1 MAKERWEIINDENN
15 IAEKRRFDSR
25 SCQKKLDEMFS
36 LAARHH
42 QKGNYKDGESLY
54 KQILEVNPT
63 HYQSLGNLGLLA
75 KQFNKYNISRRL
87 LEKSI
92 QINPNFTSA
101 HYNLGN
107 IFQELGETQQAI
119 DYYQQAI
126 QINPN
131 FANAHHNLGNAF
143 RKLGETRQAIDCYQ
157 QAIQINPNFAV
168 AYYNLGNAFQE
179 SEKTRQEI
187 DCYQQAIQI
196 TPNHADTYHNLGVLM
211 TRVGKIQQA
220 IGYYQHAI
228 DLYDQVLLLNPNNRR
243 VHTSRQNTLHL
254 LNSQVGVTT
263 KTTPKDYI
271 QSLFDNYAK
280 RFDYHLTETLD
291 YKVPQLL
298 KNRLTK
304 QMGNKLTF
312 DMAIDLGCGTGLSGE
327 AFRPICRQLVGIDLS
342 PKMIEKAEKKQVYDI
357 VESGE
362 INEYLEHNSEK
373 NTTCS

>member
-42 QKGNYKDGESLY
+42 QKGNYKDAESLY

-87 LEKSI
+87 LEKAI

-119 DYYQQAI
+119 D
-126 QINPN
+126 
-131 FANAHHNLGNAF
+131 
-143 RKLGETRQAIDCYQ
+143 
-157 QAIQINPNFAV
+157 
-168 AYYNLGNAFQE
+168 
-179 SEKTRQEI
+179 
-187 DCYQQAIQI
+187 CYQQAIQI

-211 TRVGKIQQA
+211 TQVGKIQQA
-220 IGYYQHAI
+220 IGYYYQQAI

-357 VESGE
+357 VENGE

>member
-1 MAKERWEIINDENN
+1 M
-15 IAEKRRFDSR
+15 
-25 SCQKKLDEMFS
+25 
-36 LAARHH
+36 
-42 QKGNYKDGESLY
+42 
-54 KQILEVNPT
+54 
-63 HYQSLGNLGLLA
+63 
-75 KQFNKYNISRRL
+75 
-87 LEKSI
+87 
-92 QINPNFTSA
+92 
-101 HYNLGN
+101 
-107 IFQELGETQQAI
+107 TQ
-119 DYYQQAI
+119 
-126 QINPN
+126 
-131 FANAHHNLGNAF
+131 
-143 RKLGETRQAIDCYQ
+143 
-157 QAIQINPNFAV
+157 
-168 AYYNLGNAFQE
+168 
-179 SEKTRQEI
+179 
-187 DCYQQAIQI
+187 
-196 TPNHADTYHNLGVLM
+196 
-211 TRVGKIQQA
+211 VGKIQQA

-357 VESGE
+357 VENGE

>member
-1 MAKERWEIINDENN
+1 
-15 IAEKRRFDSR
+15 
-25 SCQKKLDEMFS
+25 
-36 LAARHH
+36 
-42 QKGNYKDGESLY
+42 
-54 KQILEVNPT
+54 
-63 HYQSLGNLGLLA
+63 
-75 KQFNKYNISRRL
+75 
-87 LEKSI
+87 
-92 QINPNFTSA
+92 
-101 HYNLGN
+101 
-107 IFQELGETQQAI
+107 
-119 DYYQQAI
+119 
-126 QINPN
+126 
-131 FANAHHNLGNAF
+131 
-143 RKLGETRQAIDCYQ
+143 
-157 QAIQINPNFAV
+157 
-168 AYYNLGNAFQE
+168 
-179 SEKTRQEI
+179 
-187 DCYQQAIQI
+187 
-196 TPNHADTYHNLGVLM
+196 
-211 TRVGKIQQA
+211 
-220 IGYYQHAI
+220 
-228 DLYDQVLLLNPNNRR
+228 VLLLNPNNRR

-357 VESGE
+357 VENGE

>member
-42 QKGNYKDGESLY
+42 QKGNYKDAESLY

-87 LEKSI
+87 LEKAI

-119 DYYQQAI
+119 D
-126 QINPN
+126 
-131 FANAHHNLGNAF
+131 
-143 RKLGETRQAIDCYQ
+143 
-157 QAIQINPNFAV
+157 
-168 AYYNLGNAFQE
+168 
-179 SEKTRQEI
+179 
-187 DCYQQAIQI
+187 CYQQAIQI

-211 TRVGKIQQA
+211 TQVGKIQQA

-254 LNSQVGVTT
+254 LNSQVGVST

-357 VESGE
+357 VENGE

>member
-42 QKGNYKDGESLY
+42 QKGNYKDAESLY

-87 LEKSI
+87 LEKAI
-92 QINPNFTSA
+92 QINPNRA
-101 HYNLGN
+101 DDHNYLGS
-107 IFQELGETQQAI
+107 IFQELGET
-119 DYYQQAI
+119 
-126 QINPN
+126 
-131 FANAHHNLGNAF
+131 
-143 RKLGETRQAIDCYQ
+143 RQA
-157 QAIQINPNFAV
+157 
-168 AYYNLGNAFQE
+168 
-179 SEKTRQEI
+179 I

-211 TRVGKIQQA
+211 TQVGKIQQA
-220 IGYYQHAI
+220 VGYYQQAI

-357 VESGE
+357 VENGE

>member
-42 QKGNYKDGESLY
+42 QKGNYKDAESLY

-87 LEKSI
+87 LEK
-92 QINPNFTSA
+92 
-101 HYNLGN
+101 
-107 IFQELGETQQAI
+107 
-119 DYYQQAI
+119 AI

-131 FANAHHNLGNAF
+131 RADDHNYLGGIF
-143 RKLGETRQAIDCYQ
+143 QELGETRQAIDCYQ

-179 SEKTRQEI
+179 SGKTRQAI

-211 TRVGKIQQA
+211 TQVGKIQQA

>member
-42 QKGNYKDGESLY
+42 QKGNYKDAESLY

-87 LEKSI
+87 LEKAI
-92 QINPNFTSA
+92 QINPNRA
-101 HYNLGN
+101 DDHNYLGS
-107 IFQELGETQQAI
+107 IFQELGET
-119 DYYQQAI
+119 
-126 QINPN
+126 
-131 FANAHHNLGNAF
+131 
-143 RKLGETRQAIDCYQ
+143 RQA
-157 QAIQINPNFAV
+157 
-168 AYYNLGNAFQE
+168 
-179 SEKTRQEI
+179 I

-211 TRVGKIQQA
+211 TQVGKIQQA

-357 VESGE
+357 VENGE